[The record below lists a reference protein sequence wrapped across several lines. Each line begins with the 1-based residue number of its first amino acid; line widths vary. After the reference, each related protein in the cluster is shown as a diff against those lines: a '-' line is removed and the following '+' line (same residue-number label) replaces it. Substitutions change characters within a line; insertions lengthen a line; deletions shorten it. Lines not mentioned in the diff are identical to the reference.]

1 MSIPG
6 PAADVSNALTIDIVS
21 ASEIPAILAI
31 LKESPEASMW
41 SEESL
46 MAAASQGMAWAAKWG
61 GTVVGI
67 LVGRVAADE
76 FEILNMAVGRKWRRH
91 KVATR
96 LVKTALESARTA
108 GARKTYLEVRSS
120 NEGGIWFYKR
130 IGFRGTGRRLNYY
143 QQPKEDAVLMVLQ
156 IGGMNPEF

>member
-1 MSIPG
+1 
-6 PAADVSNALTIDIVS
+6 
-21 ASEIPAILAI
+21 
-31 LKESPEASMW
+31 
-41 SEESL
+41 
-46 MAAASQGMAWAAKWG
+46 MAWAAKWG
-61 GTVVGI
+61 GTVVGM